1 MASTT
6 LSARHHTDAQLI
18 TELDRRG
25 LALLTEL
32 DRRGLAMAS
41 TTFRFSALRHLTDA
55 QLKTELDRRGLLDR
69 WKREAMPGQSQQQ
82 LKGGPHQRKAPPGP
96 RPEAQKPAPLVMF
109 PDVSKIL
116 DKLYDIYESRGFLVV
131 IAGVAVFMLVC
142 YYLFNFL
149 EHLSDL
155 TGIRLSL
162 CKLDFGKQDEF
173 KGLKCEL
180 NRPVKL
186 RLNLEWDKMLYT
198 LMNWF
203 AVAYV
208 YTYLNERLQES
219 AQERAFHAQ
228 PTKQG
233 TGRVNIR

>member
-1 MASTT
+1 
-6 LSARHHTDAQLI
+6 
-18 TELDRRG
+18 
-25 LALLTEL
+25 
-32 DRRGLAMAS
+32 
-41 TTFRFSALRHLTDA
+41 
-55 QLKTELDRRGLLDR
+55 
-69 WKREAMPGQSQQQ
+69 MPGQSQREQ
-82 LKGGPHQRKAPPGP
+82 KGESHQREEPGSP
-96 RPEAQKPAPLVMF
+96 RPEAQKPALMVMF

-116 DKLYDIYESRGFLVV
+116 DKLYDIYESRGFSVV
-131 IAGVAVFMLVC
+131 IAGVAVFILVC
-142 YYLFNFL
+142 YYLLNFL

-173 KGLKCEL
+173 EGIKCEI

-186 RLNLEWDKMLYT
+186 HLKLEWDDILFT

-203 AVAYV
+203 AGAYV
-208 YTYLNERLQES
+208 YNYLNERLQES

-233 TGRVNIR
+233 VGRVNIR